1 MEKSYAQPHD
11 LMNIQLSSQL
21 PLTPP
26 KENSIRLFGKEF
38 CGNDPTI
45 IITNDS
51 SSPATHTVTATTT
64 TAATVTAA
72 TVTATTTT
80 ATAITAI
87 ANATLIHHENKESQ
101 RIFECNYCSRN
112 FSTSQAL
119 GGHQNAHRRERLHA
133 KRAHFQSFTMNNISY
148 PNHHNRPLTTTTS
161 PPYHHH
167 SSNTRSIINHNN
179 SSKSFYGEKASYTS
193 HQTPIYGRPL
203 GATTFPTSVQNLTA
217 FNRGLLNYAN
227 TGSTSRSLYMHESKP
242 VSFTDQVSLDL
253 HL

>member
-38 CGNDPTI
+38 GGNDPTI

-51 SSPATHTVTATTT
+51 SSPATDTVTATT
-64 TAATVTAA
+64 ATV
-72 TVTATTTT
+72 TVTATTIT
-80 ATAITAI
+80 ATATAAAI
-87 ANATLIHHENKESQ
+87 ANVTLIHHENKESQ

-133 KRAHFQSFTMNNISY
+133 KRTHIQSFTMNNISY

-167 SSNTRSIINHNN
+167 SSNTRSIVNHN

-193 HQTPIYGRPL
+193 HQTPIYGRPS

-217 FNRGLLNYAN
+217 FKRGSLNYAN
-227 TGSTSRSLYMHESKP
+227 TGSSSRSLYMHESKP

-253 HL
+253 RL